1 MAYFLKK
8 LGKKGNTISHSQSHP
23 VYKIYMYTITIFE
36 QVSKMVKDYTTVYTV
51 ELTSSQLH
59 LWNAKTSAQ
68 NLPHNSAKEI
78 APM

>member
-1 MAYFLKK
+1 
-8 LGKKGNTISHSQSHP
+8 
-23 VYKIYMYTITIFE
+23 
-36 QVSKMVKDYTTVYTV
+36 MVKDYTTVYTV

-78 APM
+78 ASM

>member
-36 QVSKMVKDYTTVYTV
+36 QVSKWSKTTTVYTV
-51 ELTSSQLH
+51 ELLTSSQLH

-68 NLPHNSAKEI
+68 KLPHNSGKEI
-78 APM
+78 ASM